1 MLVLKINFMAKPNM
15 AFSNSENHRHSKL
28 LHCITPSLDIT

>member
-15 AFSNSENHRHSKL
+15 EFSNSENHRHSKYIA
-28 LHCITPSLDIT
+28 LHHTLA